1 MMMQVLLIGIGAGAV
16 SALMFAVIASG
27 SLLAM
32 VLFYLAPLP
41 ILIATLG
48 WTHVAGIAAGLT
60 GSAALFV
67 VFNSVFAVA
76 FLVGVGLPAWWLG
89 YLALLARPI
98 AVNGAEQLEWYP
110 VGRLV
115 FWAALLGG
123 LIVAAA
129 ILQFGSDAE
138 SFRAAL
144 SKGFERVFRARSGA
158 DGDAP
163 LTLPGGGD
171 TSALFAA
178 FAMIIPPAAAALTT
192 ATLLLNLWLA
202 GRTVNLSG
210 RLRRPWPDI
219 SALVLPTH
227 AVIGLPIAVMGSFLP
242 GLIGIVAGLFA
253 ASLAIAYAALGL
265 AFLHAR
271 TAHLKS
277 RAIVLTGVYASILL
291 FGWPLL
297 AITLLGIA
305 DALLNLRG
313 RNARKPN
320 PPSGPVA

>member
-1 MMMQVLLIGIGAGAV
+1 MMQVLLIGISAGAV
-16 SALMFAVIASG
+16 SALMFAALASG

-32 VLFYLAPLP
+32 ALFYLAPLP

-60 GSAALFV
+60 GSAALFA
-67 VFNSVFAVA
+67 VFNSVFALA

-89 YLALLARPI
+89 YLSLLARPV
-98 AVNGAEQLEWYP
+98 AANGAEQLEWYP

-123 LIVAAA
+123 LIVAVA
-129 ILQFGSDAE
+129 IPQFGGDAE

-144 SKGFERVFRARSGA
+144 RSGFERVFQDRSGGA
-158 DGDAP
+158 GGEP

-171 TSALFAA
+171 PSSLFAA
-178 FAMIIPPAAAALTT
+178 FAVIIPPAAAALTT

-202 GRTVNLSG
+202 GRVVNLSG

-219 SALVLPTH
+219 SALALPAH
-227 AVIGLPIAVMGSFLP
+227 SAVVFALAVMGSFLP
-242 GLIGIVAGLFA
+242 GLLGIVAGLFA

-265 AFLHAR
+265 ALLHAR

-277 RAIVLTGVYASILL
+277 RAIVLTGVYAAILL

-297 AITLLGIA
+297 VVALLGVA
-305 DALLNLRG
+305 DALLDLRG
-313 RNARKPN
+313 RIARKPS
-320 PPSGPVA
+320 PPSGPIA